1 MKKSILLVVM
11 FLVGNGAFAQG
22 KVNMQNS
29 SASTQTGVVKS
40 QPQAPAATS
49 GIMMNDIDAVSGS
62 YLNGEISID
71 GDQIY
76 IKAMNNFGSLECQ
89 GHIHQISTT
98 QMLVLG
104 SDLISGESYTVEIE
118 PANTGNPED
127 ALQILVPSS
136 EDMYILKY
144 EHK

>member
-1 MKKSILLVVM
+1 MKKSILLVFM

-49 GIMMNDIDAVSGS
+49 GIMMNDIEAVSGS

-71 GDQIY
+71 GD
-76 IKAMNNFGSLECQ
+76 GSVTFTKCYWAE
-89 GHIHQISTT
+89 
-98 QMLVLG
+98 G
-104 SDLISGESYTVEIE
+104 SSGVRFES
-118 PANTGNPED
+118 N
-127 ALQILVPSS
+127 
-136 EDMYILKY
+136 
-144 EHK
+144 